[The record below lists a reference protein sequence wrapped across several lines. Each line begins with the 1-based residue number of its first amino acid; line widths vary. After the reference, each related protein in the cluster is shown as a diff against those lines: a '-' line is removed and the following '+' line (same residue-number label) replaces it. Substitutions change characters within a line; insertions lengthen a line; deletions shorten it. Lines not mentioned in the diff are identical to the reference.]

1 LSSFSNGERR
11 YREIKTAQ
19 IRQSF
24 LDYFK
29 KNDHRIVPSSPVIP
43 FDDPTLLFTNAGM
56 NQFKDVFT
64 GQRKVGYK
72 RAASVQKCIRAGG
85 KHNDLDNVGFTSR
98 HHTFFE
104 MLGNFSFG
112 DYFKEQAIY
121 YAWEWVTKEL
131 ALPTDR
137 LYTTVYEEDDEAF
150 TLWEKIA
157 TPLKKKGHILRFDRK
172 DNFWAMGET
181 GPCGPCS
188 EIHFDRGNKF
198 GTGPNDVING
208 DTDRFVEIWNLVFMQ
223 YNRKEDGSE
232 IPLPELSVDT
242 GAGLERI
249 AAIMQG
255 VDSNYEIDIFKSI
268 IEAISDVT
276 KSNYKNNVASHH
288 VIADHL
294 RALTFA
300 IADGAGIS
308 NVGQGYVLRHILRRA
323 ASHGRLL
330 DMHEPFIHR
339 LVSVVVSEMG
349 AAYPEIREQ
358 QKHIEKVIKVEEE
371 SFSRT
376 LDTGGEL
383 FNKIARKRKSEGV
396 NIINGEDVFKLRDT
410 YGFPYDLIEIMA
422 AERGLKLDKDGFDRA
437 MERQREKS
445 KSDLG
450 LKRIVVTAVMPNE
463 WGTKVKAMGSLPV
476 EWTSDSATEFV
487 RDSLSIDTK
496 LLGMLTA
503 TQMGWKDDSVAILLA
518 ETPFYAAAGGQVSD
532 TGKISGK
539 EFVVEILDIIS
550 HREKLIHRG
559 KVVQGSQKQLIK
571 GATVTAE
578 VDVERHWDIMRNHT
592 ATHLT
597 HTALRQVLG
606 EHIRQSG
613 SYVGPDRLRFDFSH
627 HQPMTPDEIE
637 QVERIVNSE
646 ILKGGK
652 VDTEEMDTES
662 ARKSG
667 AVALFGEKYGD
678 TVRVVSV
685 EGFSKEL
692 CGGTHVDNV
701 SQIGPFFI
709 TLETGIASGVRRLEA
724 ITGRE
729 AIKYMLN
736 AKQFRREAASI
747 IGRPEA
753 DALDGLQQLRESS
766 LALQKEIKKVKA
778 ELFSGS
784 VRSVGEETTIGRVRV
799 ISNDFGETDRDVMAG
814 WIDAQ
819 KARHEAVVTFAL
831 GTINDKMTFMSS
843 ASHQAVSQLSIHV
856 GNLSKQLLPQFGGRG
871 GGKPSFAQGT
881 VAPGT
886 VPEKFFEAARLL
898 LKKEVEKGNG

>member
-1 LSSFSNGERR
+1 MNAKNRSSTRGGLTGR
-11 YREIKTAQ
+11 YREIKTAR

-64 GQRKVGYK
+64 GQRKVAYK

-85 KHNDLDNVGFTSR
+85 KHNDLDNVGFTAQ

-121 YAWEWVTKEL
+121 YAWEWLTKEL
-131 ALPTDR
+131 ALPVDR
-137 LYTTVYEEDDEAF
+137 LYATVYETDDEAYD
-150 TLWEKIA
+150 LWKRIA
-157 TPLKKKGHILRFDRK
+157 PQLKEARLLRFGKK
-172 DNFWAMGET
+172 DNYWAMGDT

-188 EIHFDRGNKF
+188 EIHFDRGEKF

-208 DTDRFVEIWNLVFMQ
+208 DTDRFVEVWNLVFMQ
-223 YNRKEDGSE
+223 YDQQPDGS
-232 IPLPELSVDT
+232 IIDLPKPSVDT
-242 GAGLERI
+242 GAGLERL
-249 AAIMQG
+249 AAVMQG
-255 VDSNYEIDIFKSI
+255 VDSNYEIDIFKGL
-268 IEAISDVT
+268 IEAISEIT
-276 KSNYKNNVASHH
+276 KSKYKDNIASHH

-308 NVGQGYVLRHILRRA
+308 NEGQGYVLRRVLRRA
-323 ASHGRLL
+323 ARHGRLL
-330 DMHEPFIHR
+330 VMHEPFIHR
-339 LVSVVVSEMG
+339 LVQTLVNEMSD
-349 AAYPEIREQ
+349 AYPEIKEKQ
-358 QKHIEKVIKVEEE
+358 GHIENVIKAEEE
-371 SFSRT
+371 LFGRT
-376 LDTGGEL
+376 LETGCEL
-383 FNKIARKRKSEGV
+383 FDKIAKKVKRAGGTIV
-396 NIINGEDVFKLRDT
+396 DGEDVFRLYDT
-410 YGFPYDLIEIMA
+410 YGFPYDLTEIMA
-422 AERGLKLDKDGFDRA
+422 NERGLTLDKDGFDAA
-437 MERQREKS
+437 MERQKERS
-445 KSDLG
+445 KAAKKEHLIARALGVPTIPESTWIRLKNNDLN
-450 LKRIVVTAVMPNE
+450 LPFRTEVVYHSQVTDEADQTV
-463 WGTKVKAMGSLPV
+463 
-476 EWTSDSATEFV
+476 
-487 RDSLSIDTK
+487 
-496 LLGMLTA
+496 
-503 TQMGWKDDSVAILLA
+503 ILE
-518 ETPFYAAAGGQVSD
+518 ETPFYIESGGQVSD
-532 TGKISGK
+532 TGWLTNKERNFRFRVTDTQYHAYSIVVVGKVEDGKISIG
-539 EFVVEILDIIS
+539 D
-550 HREKLIHRG
+550 
-559 KVVQGSQKQLIK
+559 
-571 GATVTAE
+571 E
-578 VDVERHWDIMRNHT
+578 VDALIDAERRWDIMRNHT

-597 HTALRQVLG
+597 HAALRKVLG
-606 EHIRQSG
+606 THIKQSG

-637 QVERIVNSE
+637 QVEKIVNGE
-646 ILKGGK
+646 ILKGSK

-667 AVALFGEKYGD
+667 AMALFGEKYGD

-685 EGFSKEL
+685 VNFSKEL

-729 AIKYMLN
+729 AVKYMLD
-736 AKQFRREAASI
+736 AKQFRRKVASI
-747 IGRPEA
+747 IGRTEV
-753 DALDGLQQLRESS
+753 DALDGIQQLRESS

-778 ELFSGS
+778 ELFSGAA
-784 VRSVGEETTIGRVRV
+784 RSVGEETTVGRVRV
-799 ISNDFGETDRDVMAG
+799 ITNDFEETDRDVMAG
-814 WIDAQ
+814 WFDTQ
-819 KARHEAVVTFAL
+819 KARHEAVVAFGL
-831 GTINDKMTFMSS
+831 GMVNDKMTFMSS

-886 VPEKFFEAARLL
+886 IPEKFFEAARLL
-898 LKKEVEKGNG
+898 LKEEVEKGNG

>member
-1 LSSFSNGERR
+1 MSSFSNGERR
-11 YREIKTAQ
+11 YRKIKTAR

-29 KNDHRIVPSSPVIP
+29 KNDHRIIPSSPVIP

-64 GQRKVGYK
+64 GQRKVAYK

-85 KHNDLDNVGFTSR
+85 KHNDLDNVGFTAR

-121 YAWEWVTKEL
+121 YAWEWLTKEL
-131 ALPTDR
+131 ALPVDR
-137 LYTTVYEEDDEAF
+137 LYATVYETDDEAYH
-150 TLWEKIA
+150 LWQSIA
-157 TPLKKKGHILRFDRK
+157 PQLKDTRLLRFGKK
-172 DNFWAMGET
+172 DNYWAMGDT

-188 EIHFDRGNKF
+188 EIHFDRGEKF
-198 GTGPNDVING
+198 GTGPDDVVNG
-208 DTDRFVEIWNLVFMQ
+208 ETERFVEIWNLVFMQ
-223 YNRKEDGSE
+223 SDRQPDGS
-232 IPLPELSVDT
+232 IIDLPKPSVDT

-249 AAIMQG
+249 TAIMLG
-255 VDSNYEIDIFKSI
+255 VDSNYEIDVFKSI
-268 IEAISDVT
+268 IGAISEIT
-276 KSNYKNNVASHH
+276 KSNYKDNVASHH

-308 NVGQGYVLRHILRRA
+308 NEGQGYVLRRILRRA
-323 ASHGRLL
+323 ARHGRLL
-330 DMHEPFIHR
+330 NVHEPFVYR
-339 LVSVVVSEMG
+339 LVPVLVNEMSY
-349 AAYPEIREQ
+349 AYPEIKKKQ
-358 QKHIEKVIKVEEE
+358 SHIENVIKTEEE
-371 SFSRT
+371 LFGRT
-376 LDTGGEL
+376 LETGCEL
-383 FNKIARKRKSEGV
+383 FDKIAKKVKRAGATIVE
-396 NIINGEDVFKLRDT
+396 GEDVFRLYDT
-410 YGFPYDLIEIMA
+410 YGFPYDLTEIMA
-422 AERGLKLDKDGFDRA
+422 AERGFTLDKDGFDKA
-437 MERQREKS
+437 MERQKEKS
-445 KSDLG
+445 KASASFTTLAQESIRG
-450 LKRIVVTAVMPNE
+450 LIDKLEQQGLLEKQA
-463 WGTKVKAMGSLPV
+463 TK
-476 EWTSDSATEFV
+476 FV
-487 RDSLSIDTK
+487 QLDHPDQGIEAKS
-496 LLGMLTA
+496 LLGAVGPSPEAAVVLD
-503 TQMGWKDDSVAILLA
+503 K
-518 ETPFYAAAGGQVSD
+518 TPFYIEAGGQVSD
-532 TGKISGK
+532 TGRIYSQAVTL
-539 EFVVEILDIIS
+539 EVLS
-550 HREKLIHRG
+550 MYNHREYYIHIGKLTKGTMRD
-559 KVVQGSQKQLIK
+559 LM

-578 VDVERHWDIMRNHT
+578 VDADRRWDIMRNHT
-592 ATHLT
+592 ATHLA
-597 HTALRQVLG
+597 HTALRRVLG

-627 HQPMTPDEIE
+627 HQTMTPDEIE
-637 QVERIVNSE
+637 QVEKIVNGE

-652 VDTEEMDTES
+652 VETKEMDVEAAKKT
-662 ARKSG
+662 G

-729 AIKYMLN
+729 AIQYMLD

-747 IGRPEA
+747 IGRTEA
-753 DALDGLQQLRESS
+753 DALDGIQQLHENS

-778 ELFSGS
+778 GMFAGS
-784 VRSVGEETTIGRVRV
+784 ARSVGEETTMGHVKV
-799 ISNDFGETDRDVMAG
+799 IINNFNETDRDVMAG
-814 WIDAQ
+814 WIDTQ
-819 KARHEAVVTFAL
+819 KARHEAVVAFGL
-831 GTINDKMTFMSS
+831 GMVNDKMTFMTSGS
-843 ASHQAVSQLSIHV
+843 YAAVSEFHVHV

-886 VPEKFFEAARLL
+886 VPEKFFDAARLL
-898 LKKEVEKGNG
+898 LKEEVEKGNG